1 MNRGSEYGDR
11 HAFLARATTF
21 AARDAAPN
29 VAHPLPED
37 RAGADGFVPIGY
49 RTLTAG
55 LGALAG
61 DFERNATAVLL
72 DVVRCVGAGPTPQQ
86 LAAMIEEHNVRTAVV
101 SREAAAIAVGA
112 QLSSLGV
119 DVADYTPSGAVT
131 ADLGVTSPRFG
142 IAATGSLVQ
151 DSTLEG
157 SRGASLVPRVHL
169 AVLPADRIVAT
180 TADVLRAYRP
190 PGTRMSLPAQ
200 QIDRVHGQAGQH
212 ERSAMPT
219 NITFITGPSRTG
231 DIEMILTVGV
241 HGPITVV
248 IALCG

>member
-1 MNRGSEYGDR
+1 MNRGAEYGDR

-29 VAHPLPED
+29 VAHPLPAE

-49 RTLTAG
+49 RTLTSG
-55 LGALAG
+55 LNSLAD

-72 DVVRCVGAGPTPQQ
+72 EVVRCEAAGLTLDQ
-86 LAAMIEEHNVRTAVV
+86 LAVFVEEHSVRTAVV
-101 SREAAAIAVGA
+101 SREATAVAAGA
-112 QLSSLGV
+112 QLSELGV
-119 DVADYTPSGAVT
+119 DVADYTPERAVL

-142 IAATGSLVQ
+142 VAATGSLVQ

-157 SRGASLVPRVHL
+157 SRGASLVPRVHM
-169 AVLPADRIVAT
+169 AVLPVDRIVAT
-180 TADVLRAYRP
+180 TADVMRAY
-190 PGTRMSLPAQ
+190 LL
-200 QIDRVHGQAGQH
+200 
-212 ERSAMPT
+212 SATMPT

-241 HGPITVV
+241 HGPIKVV

>member
-1 MNRGSEYGDR
+1 MVRRSSGTPAREAVIPVDVEEGTVMRGVEYGDR

-29 VAHPLPED
+29 VAHPLPSE
-37 RAGADGFVPIGY
+37 RAGDDGFVAIGY

-55 LGALAG
+55 LGVLAD
-61 DFERNATAVLL
+61 DFERNATAVMLE
-72 DVVRCVGAGPTPQQ
+72 VARCGVAGPTSEQ
-86 LAAMIEEHNVRTAVV
+86 LAVFVEEHGVRTAVA
-101 SREAAAIAVGA
+101 SRAAAAIAVGA
-112 QLSSLGV
+112 QLSALGV
-119 DVADYTPSGAVT
+119 DVADYTPAGAVL

-169 AVLPADRIVAT
+169 AVLSVDRIVAT
-180 TADVLRAYRP
+180 TADVLRAYLP
-190 PGTRMSLPAQ
+190 PA
-200 QIDRVHGQAGQH
+200 
-212 ERSAMPT
+212 AMPT
-219 NITFITGPSRTG
+219 NLTFITGPSRTG

-241 HGPITVV
+241 HGPIKVV